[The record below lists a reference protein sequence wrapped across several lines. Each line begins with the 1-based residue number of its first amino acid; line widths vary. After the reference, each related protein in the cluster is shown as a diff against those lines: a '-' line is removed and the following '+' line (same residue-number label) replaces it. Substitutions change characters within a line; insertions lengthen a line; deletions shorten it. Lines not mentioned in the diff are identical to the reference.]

1 MKTKVILYDHTGNN
15 VISRHKE
22 LTPFAENIY
31 TTFIHKDSCGID
43 TNDIFGIVFA
53 IKGVYFIPEYCNR
66 DRLAD
71 SNYKN
76 RLIDFRR
83 RWTDHVKQQAAE
95 GQYIRLLEIRVFEEL
110 GEETTPLRQAREA
123 MLKKRD
129 AENEARRRHDKEAAQ
144 RKEQEERQRLDEC
157 KCRFLTGGT
166 ITGEEFISIAKRDGF
181 AIHIRTAGTLR
192 KRIAE
197 LNRNRAI
204 WYYRLRGKAA
214 PDVTGCRKAIKGY
227 LSFSKTRETLQ
238 LIHKQHKAMK
248 ATDYFKQ
255 TIQSYLQRRAQED
268 ELFAPRYANPKKN
281 IDDCI
286 TFILNYVKQSGCNG
300 FADDEIYSLALH
312 YYDEDDIDI
321 GKPLT
326 NCKVVVN
333 HTIELSEAEKAEAR
347 RQAMQK
353 ATDEAYRKITQGK
366 NKTKKTETTTQ
377 SSLFNSIHHETEK

>member
-1 MKTKVILYDHTGNN
+1 MKTKVIMYDHTGNN
-15 VISRHKE
+15 VINRHKE

-43 TNDIFGIVFA
+43 TNDMFGIVFA

-95 GQYIRLLEIRVFEEL
+95 GRYIRLLEIRVFEEL
-110 GEETTPLRQAREA
+110 GEDTAPLRQAREA

-129 AENEARRRHDKEAAQ
+129 AENEARRRRDEEAAQ

-157 KCRFLTGGT
+157 KRRFLTGGT
-166 ITGEEFISIAKRDGF
+166 ITGDEFISIAKRDGF

-227 LSFSKTRETLQ
+227 LSFLENEGNNA
-238 LIHKQHKAMK
+238 I
-248 ATDYFKQ
+248 
-255 TIQSYLQRRAQED
+255 
-268 ELFAPRYANPKKN
+268 
-281 IDDCI
+281 
-286 TFILNYVKQSGCNG
+286 
-300 FADDEIYSLALH
+300 
-312 YYDEDDIDI
+312 
-321 GKPLT
+321 
-326 NCKVVVN
+326 
-333 HTIELSEAEKAEAR
+333 
-347 RQAMQK
+347 
-353 ATDEAYRKITQGK
+353 
-366 NKTKKTETTTQ
+366 
-377 SSLFNSIHHETEK
+377 NS